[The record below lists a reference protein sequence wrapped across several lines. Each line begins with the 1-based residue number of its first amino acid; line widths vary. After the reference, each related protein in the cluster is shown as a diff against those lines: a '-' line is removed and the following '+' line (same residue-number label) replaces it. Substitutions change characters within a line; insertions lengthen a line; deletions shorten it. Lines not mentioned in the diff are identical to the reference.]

1 MAKTHTCVRCA
12 CGQKLNVRATHKS
25 VATHT
30 LNLYQTNKKKCFLE
44 KTLRASNV
52 EKIGSKQSKL
62 FEKDERQTM
71 QAKWIVFMT
80 NKDKLGDKNT
90 IRQTKNKI

>member
-1 MAKTHTCVRCA
+1 M
-12 CGQKLNVRATHKS
+12 
-25 VATHT
+25 
-30 LNLYQTNKKKCFLE
+30 
-44 KTLRASNV
+44 RASNV

>member
-1 MAKTHTCVRCA
+1 MLKRLGA
-12 CGQKLNVRATHKS
+12 
-25 VATHT
+25 
-30 LNLYQTNKKKCFLE
+30 NKANCLK
-44 KTLRASNV
+44 
-52 EKIGSKQSKL
+52 
-62 FEKDERQTM
+62 KDERQTM